1 MKTNKFIKLFIVCL
15 GFGILLSTPFPSHTM
30 AATYTNQD
38 VTAYTGVSGR
48 KTYHG
53 TVPRRY
59 VTAAVHPT
67 VCYKSTSGTVLRKG
81 TIITSNTKFSFPD
94 GKTRNT
100 FTVEDMG
107 DVKCDRGLSRYF
119 FDIYFGVKG
128 TSDDTHAK
136 NFEQKKTTYT
146 TK

>member
-1 MKTNKFIKLFIVCL
+1 MKNKKVMKLVSVCL
-15 GFGILLSTPFPSHTM
+15 GFIFLLSIPFPSYTS

-38 VTAYTGVSGR
+38 VTAYTGISGR

-59 VTAAVHPT
+59 ITAAVHPA
-67 VCYKSTSGTVLRKG
+67 VCYKSTSGTVLKKG

-94 GKTRNT
+94 GKVRNT

-119 FDIYFGVKG
+119 FDIYFGVSG
-128 TSDDTHAK
+128 TADEK
-136 NFEQKKTTYT
+136 NAGKFEEKKTTYT